1 MNFERFTERCFAE
14 WPQFGTRRNLARARH
29 PSDRSLSEVL
39 KEIPGMATEN
49 KLKLL
54 NIAVECLAENEVY
67 VEVGCYKGASLVGA
81 ALGHPDAHLY
91 ACDNFSQFDGVAEK
105 LGATLARYT
114 PPGQVSFFDSDF
126 RVMMDTAPWDPK
138 SIGAYFYDG
147 GHSFKDQ
154 YEGLVY
160 ALPHLSS
167 DAIII
172 IDDTNKRAARAANA
186 LFARQVDHFDL
197 ILDLRTP
204 RNHSPTWWNGI
215 QVYRYQ
221 RSRRR
226 GAKPQLYGE
235 GYQIRKIIYDDIVLA
250 IRHQRRAMQRQ
261 LKRYFRSRR
270 AELPILKPGTP
281 DKNESRRS
289 HNGRSSSSGR
299 HHRSHGSRD
308 QSERRERH
316 DD

>member
-1 MNFERFTERCFAE
+1 MKFDQFTARCFAE
-14 WPQFGTRRNLARARH
+14 WPQFGDRRNLSRARH

-67 VEVGCYKGASLVGA
+67 VEVGCYRGASLVGA
-81 ALGHPDAHLY
+81 ALGHPDARLY

-105 LGATLARYT
+105 LGVTLARYT

-126 RVMMDTAPWDPK
+126 RVMMDTSPWDPR

-147 GHSFKDQ
+147 GHSFRDQ

-160 ALPHLSS
+160 ALPHLAS
-167 DAIII
+167 DAIVIV
-172 IDDTNKRAARAANA
+172 DDTNKRAARAANA

-197 ILDLRTP
+197 VLDLRTR

-215 QVYRYQ
+215 QVYRYT
-221 RSRRR
+221 RSKRR
-226 GAKPQLYGE
+226 GARPRLYGE
-235 GYQIRKIIYDDIVLA
+235 GYQIRKLIYDDVLLTL
-250 IRHQRRAMQRQ
+250 RHRRRALQRQ
-261 LKRYFRSRR
+261 LRRYFRSRK
-270 AELPILKPGTP
+270 AELPMLKPGTKGGRQ
-281 DKNESRRS
+281 DSSEKSR
-289 HNGRSSSSGR
+289 NGRSSGH
-299 HHRSHGSRD
+299 HHRSHQSSNPRD
-308 QSERRERH
+308 RH
-316 DD
+316 DHQKE